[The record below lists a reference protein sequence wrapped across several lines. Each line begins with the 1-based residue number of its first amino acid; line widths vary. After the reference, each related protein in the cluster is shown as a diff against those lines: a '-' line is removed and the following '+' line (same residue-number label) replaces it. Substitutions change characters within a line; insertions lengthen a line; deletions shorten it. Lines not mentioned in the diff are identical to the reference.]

1 MIFLI
6 VFNFLLWSFC
16 IAWAITLFSD
26 HEIVAGAF
34 LVIFSILPAVMF
46 GYVIHAKCVGN
57 EQVIEYYFPAD
68 HYKFEQIVKVT
79 NEKSVIGSDT
89 LVTTKCDTT
98 YRITGVEPI
107 VWDENHYNRKAYSI
121 KEYDNR

>member
-6 VFNFLLWSFC
+6 IFIFLLWVLC
-16 IAWAITLFSD
+16 IAWAISLFSD
-26 HEIVAGAF
+26 HEIISGALVLILSIF
-34 LVIFSILPAVMF
+34 LAIMFGLVIRT
-46 GYVIHAKCVGN
+46 KCIGN
-57 EQVIEYYFPAD
+57 EQVVEYYFSAD

-79 NEKSVIGSDT
+79 SEKSIIGSDT

-107 VWDENHYNRKAYSI
+107 LWDENHYDRKYYSI
-121 KEYDNR
+121 EEYDNR